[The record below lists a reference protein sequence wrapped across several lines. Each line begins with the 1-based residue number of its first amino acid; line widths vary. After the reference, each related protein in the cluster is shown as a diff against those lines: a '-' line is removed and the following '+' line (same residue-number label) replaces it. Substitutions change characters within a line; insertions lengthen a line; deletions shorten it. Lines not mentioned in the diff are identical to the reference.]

1 MIRRL
6 GEHTRNA
13 LPAVFLVFAILL
25 GGASGPG
32 AGSVVNAFLQI
43 LALVLILYALW
54 VGRKGQFPGEAK
66 PLFWLAGLYL
76 AAVLVSLIPL
86 PPGLWQTLPGR
97 ETAARGLA
105 LIGLGSASLPHSLD
119 PQSTLASL
127 PWMLPPLAAFLLVL
141 EAPLKARRI
150 VVGGILGASILS
162 VALGAAQLLSGPGA
176 LRPYEITNFGSPVG
190 LFANANHLAT
200 LLLCSLP
207 FAGYLAARAVQR
219 RNKAKR
225 ASGVALGTMTGLFL
239 VIGIGIIGSMAGYG
253 LLVVILAATLL
264 IYRRAAVGS
273 LSKAWVGGA
282 AVLFALFLGVA
293 LAGPLQEQA
302 LTGKL
307 SDQRTSRKVMAATTI
322 EAIKDTFPAGTGL
335 GTMPRVYRTYEDQFA
350 VGVETV
356 NHTHNDY
363 LEFVLELGV
372 AGLLLILGFIIWWA
386 HRSVRVWRSS
396 FEGGDIARAGSV
408 VVLVVLLHS
417 IVDYPVRTSAI
428 AVLVATA
435 CAMMVPL
442 SVRRRKSADSEA
454 DVEDSNL
461 RHLEAD

>member
-13 LPAVFLVFAILL
+13 LPMVFLVLAVLL

-32 AGSVVNAFLQI
+32 AGSIANAFLQI
-43 LALVLILYALW
+43 LAVIFILYALW
-54 VGRKGQFPGEAK
+54 MGRKGRLPGEAK
-66 PLFWLAGLYL
+66 PLFWLAGLYFAL
-76 AAVLVSLIPL
+76 VLVSLIPL
-86 PPGLWQTLPGR
+86 PASLWQALPGR
-97 ETAARGLA
+97 ETVARGLA
-105 LIGLGSASLPHSLD
+105 LIGLRGASLPHSLD
-119 PQSTLASL
+119 AQATLSSL
-127 PWMLPPLAAFLLVL
+127 PWLLPPLAGFLLVL
-141 EAPLKARRI
+141 QAPLKARRT
-150 VVGGILGASILS
+150 VVGGILAVAILS
-162 VALGAAQLLSGPGA
+162 AALGAAQLLSGPAA

-190 LFANANHLAT
+190 FFANANHLAT
-200 LLLCSLP
+200 LLLCALP

-219 RNKAKR
+219 RDKTKR
-225 ASGVALGTMTGLFL
+225 ASGVALGMMTGLFL
-239 VIGIGIIGSMAGYG
+239 VIGIGIIGSLAGYG
-253 LLVVILAATLL
+253 LLVVILAASLL

-273 LSKAWVGGA
+273 LSKAWIAGA
-282 AVLFALFLGVA
+282 TVMFAVFLGVA

-322 EAIKDTFPAGTGL
+322 EAIKDTFPVGTGL
-335 GTMPRVYRTYEDQFA
+335 GTLPRVYRTYEDQFA

-386 HRSVRVWRSS
+386 NRSLRVWRSS

-417 IVDYPVRTSAI
+417 IVDYPIRTSAI
-428 AVLVATA
+428 AVLAAMA
-435 CAMMVPL
+435 CAMMVPP
-442 SVRRRKSADSEA
+442 SGRRSKSADSEA
-454 DVEDSNL
+454 DAEESNL